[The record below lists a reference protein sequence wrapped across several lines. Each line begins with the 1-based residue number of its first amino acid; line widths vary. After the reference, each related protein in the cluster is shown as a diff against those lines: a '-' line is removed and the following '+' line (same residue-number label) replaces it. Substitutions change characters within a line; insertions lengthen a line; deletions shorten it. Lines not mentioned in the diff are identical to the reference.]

1 MDFLHTMVRVRSID
15 DSLRFY
21 CQGLGLKEL
30 RRVDNQAGRF
40 TLIFLA
46 TKSDIRRANLTGE
59 EAGFVAGLPLLE
71 LTHNWPPAGGG
82 ESAGLG
88 AEIYTGRRNFGH
100 LAYQVDNIYEKC
112 QHLMDMGYIINR
124 PPHDGR
130 MAFVK
135 SPDGISV
142 ELVQKGDPLPAQAP
156 WVGMENEGVW

>member
-1 MDFLHTMVRVRSID
+1 MDFLHTMVRINNIE

-30 RRVDNQAGRF
+30 RRIDNEGGRF

-46 TKSDIRRANLTGE
+46 TEADINRAHLTGKE
-59 EAGFVAGLPLLE
+59 SGFVAGLPMLE
-71 LTHNWPPAGGG
+71 LTYNWPSEETEAYVGG
-82 ESAGLG
+82 
-88 AEIYTGRRNFGH
+88 RNFGH
-100 LAYQVDNIYEKC
+100 LAYQTDDIYKKC

-130 MAFVK
+130 MAFVR

-142 ELVQKGDPLPAQAP
+142 ELLQKGSPLAAQAP
-156 WVGMENEGVW
+156 WKSMKNTGEW